1 MSRFAKTRTDDL
13 LALLR
18 YAVRRRTSP
27 FEVAAALREVLER
40 RVAPPEV
47 GAAVEAFDATLAA
60 EVRDSLEGL
69 RVPIA
74 RFLQA
79 TVPADVDGVRVETAW
94 QAAAHA
100 LTKLIRLERRPTKPE
115 LAQLRKLAVDDVLLE
130 GAQVALAT
138 ADPARV
144 EENRWFLPLLLL
156 DGGEASLDALL
167 PHVDAALTGA
177 DDALEALRPLLPVA
191 PATAPVQRL
200 VERCNERLG
209 PRRARRRG

>member
-40 RVAPPEV
+40 SVSPPEV
-47 GAAVEAFDATLAA
+47 GAALEAFDATLAA
-60 EVRDSLEGL
+60 EARDSLEG
-69 RVPIA
+69 VSAPIA

-79 TVPADVDGVRVETAW
+79 TVPADIDGARVETAW
-94 QAAAHA
+94 QASAHA
-100 LTKLIRLERRPTKPE
+100 LTKLVRLEKRPAKAE
-115 LAQLRKLAVDDVLLE
+115 LAQLKKLAVDEVMLE

-156 DGGEASLDALL
+156 DGGEASLDAVL
-167 PHVDAALTGA
+167 PHVNAALSGDGA
-177 DDALEALRPLLPVA
+177 ALEALRPLLTMA
-191 PATAPVQRL
+191 AKTAPMQRL
-200 VERCNERLG
+200 VARCEERLG
-209 PRRARRRG
+209 TVR